1 MKKRVLVILL
11 CLITAVLMT
20 SWVSADES
28 DANCR
33 VFDEA
38 NRLNDSDES
47 KLQERIEA
55 IREKYGMDVVIRIIN
70 MPDLAYESLE
80 AYTDD
85 YYNIGIT
92 GKYRFGQD
100 GLLIFMNIVADD
112 GSLDYWFNGCDKG
125 AEIFDTY
132 FIEYVKERT
141 NFVSELRKHTNEDS
155 YKALDIALDNVEKFL
170 EQAATGEPYSH
181 NNPVPKE
188 PMSKLKFVILSAIEA
203 GIALLFGKGYASR
216 LRASMNTAVKRTE
229 ATEYIDKD
237 SFCLTNSSDM
247 FLYSNVTRTPIPTE
261 TSRSSGGGGSS
272 IHMSGGHYHSR
283 GGGHA

>member
-38 NRLNDSDES
+38 NRLNDSDEA

-85 YYNIGIT
+85 YYNNGIT

-170 EQAATGEPYSH
+170 GQAETGEPYSDK
-181 NNPVPKE
+181 NPVPKE

-229 ATEYIDKD
+229 ATEYINKD

-272 IHMSGGHYHSR
+272 IHMSGGHYHSG

>member
-55 IREKYGMDVVIRIIN
+55 SREKYGMDVVIRIIN

-170 EQAATGEPYSH
+170 EQAATGEPYSY

-272 IHMSGGHYHSR
+272 IHMSGGHYHSG